1 MPESFNYK
9 NGIMP
14 RETKLTLEE
23 LEALLLNNGGVIRK
37 HPGNL
42 GNFIARVI
50 KSFTAQ
56 QDTIIQLNRD
66 IAAIQA
72 SSESKIHPVDRA
84 LKALENLTV
93 EQTEQVLERNYTRE
107 ILKLN
112 KATED
117 NELLRLGYI
126 NENNRVRGVLMDFLK
141 KATLSEADKAAL
153 AKALEDVG
161 YRLN

>member
-1 MPESFNYK
+1 
-9 NGIMP
+9 MP